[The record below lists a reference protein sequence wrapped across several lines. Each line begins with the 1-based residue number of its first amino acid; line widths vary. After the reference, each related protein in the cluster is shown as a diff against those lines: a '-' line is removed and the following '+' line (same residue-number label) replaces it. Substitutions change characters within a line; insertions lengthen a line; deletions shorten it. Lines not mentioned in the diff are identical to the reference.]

1 MDIYRG
7 NVETAVKTIQEK
19 ESKIKNYSLYS
30 KTFKTGLFQVG
41 HITFSSNKLFYF

>member
-19 ESKIKNYSLYS
+19 ESKIEN
-30 KTFKTGLFQVG
+30 
-41 HITFSSNKLFYF
+41 